1 MNKALTEVITPEYLG
16 IIWVTKDHINKR
28 PNLFKDIDYLFD
40 GLITRSIDQN
50 PPEKKALYMGKSY
63 GHPFFLAH
71 FEEDNPA
78 FKKDIEETL
87 QMLAG
92 LNTNSKNILVIS
104 DRKFKFKSFKNFHL
118 KEY

>member
-1 MNKALTEVITPEYLG
+1 MNKALTEVITPEFLG
-16 IIWVTKDHINKR
+16 IIWVTKDQINKK

-50 PPEKKALYMGKSY
+50 PPEKKSLYMGKSY

-71 FEEDNPA
+71 FEEDNPE
-78 FKKDIEETL
+78 FNKDIEKTL
-87 QMLAG
+87 QMLSG
-92 LNTNSKNILVIS
+92 PNTKPKNILVIS
-104 DRKFKFKSFKNFHL
+104 DRKFNFKSFKNFHL